1 VHCDCCEG
9 ERIVEK
15 RRECLLMTLLM
26 NKNDAGVRRGAQVS
40 RKLCDN
46 VCEEVCTVFYH
57 HTMLQNNNLQI
68 EKNEFVSV
76 TSFVADAKREPSLGT
91 SLLGYIQS
99 TIDALGYWLYL
110 RIEFLFY
117 PVKIESVFIS
127 QKVNS

>member
-1 VHCDCCEG
+1 
-9 ERIVEK
+9 
-15 RRECLLMTLLM
+15 LLRKEESVV
-26 NKNDAGVRRGAQVS
+26 NDVVDDKNDAGVRRGAQVS